1 MYLPI
6 RYENKNLATNK
17 HALAL
22 MIYNQTFLVLTH
34 VKRNNLQQ
42 GEESILSSAGESF
55 RKE

>member
-34 VKRNNLQQ
+34 VKWNNLQQ